1 MMMRIL
7 IINGPNLNLL
17 GQREEDIYGK
27 DTLDDIMKNCKK
39 KGKEANVE
47 IDFYQ
52 SNYEGEIINKLHEV
66 EKSYDGLIIN
76 PAAFTHSSIAILDS
90 LRAIKKPKIEIHLS
104 NIYSREEYRKKS
116 ITSEGVDGLIC
127 GFGGN
132 SYILGIEAISKLI
145 YNWHMTKIDKTDIN
159 NINLIIKETKLKNV
173 SKIKIK
179 KNNYEIEI
187 SSENFVS
194 SNQKLQKIDKTVEK
208 TEPSSSSEIINE
220 ENIVKSPMVGVAYL
234 SADPNSPPYIK
245 IGQHVKAG
253 DTLLLVEAMKTFNEI
268 KAPRSGIIKK
278 IVVLNSQPVEFGDI
292 LIIFE

>member
-1 MMMRIL
+1 MMRIL

-145 YNWHMTKIDKTDIN
+145 YN
-159 NINLIIKETKLKNV
+159 
-173 SKIKIK
+173 
-179 KNNYEIEI
+179 
-187 SSENFVS
+187 
-194 SNQKLQKIDKTVEK
+194 
-208 TEPSSSSEIINE
+208 
-220 ENIVKSPMVGVAYL
+220 
-234 SADPNSPPYIK
+234 
-245 IGQHVKAG
+245 
-253 DTLLLVEAMKTFNEI
+253 
-268 KAPRSGIIKK
+268 
-278 IVVLNSQPVEFGDI
+278 
-292 LIIFE
+292 